1 MELREIL
8 VCHATSA
15 RPTQQ
20 NGELIHSCYHFL
32 MKCYFLPTCWSL
44 KKAKVL
50 KICPSFCLILKK
62 SSVWTICV
70 FSYLMHIFN
79 CHSRLGLL
87 LLLCAISCAERYVV
101 QQVPQLSHRS
111 SHQRFWS
118 GHRHLPSPGQLPH
131 RCQYVSTSHG
141 SSLMSVR
148 CMGVHWCQYI
158 AWEFIDVSTLHGSS
172 LMSVHCMGVHRCWYI
187 AWGFID
193 VGTLHG
199 GSLMLVHCMGV
210 HRCQYI
216 AWEFIDVSTLH
227 GSSLIIW
234 CQYKPWETAVGYYT
248 EICFATA

>member
-1 MELREIL
+1 MPCHLCKTNTTKWWIDSQLLSFSYEMLFPSHML
-8 VCHATSA
+8 VT
-15 RPTQQ
+15 
-20 NGELIHSCYHFL
+20 
-32 MKCYFLPTCWSL
+32 L

-50 KICPSFCLILKK
+50 KICPSFCLILKR

-87 LLLCAISCAERYVV
+87 LLLCAISRAERRVL
-101 QQVPQLSHRS
+101 QQVPQPSHRS

-172 LMSVHCMGVHRCWYI
+172 L
-187 AWGFID
+187 
-193 VGTLHG
+193 
-199 GSLMLVHCMGV
+199 
-210 HRCQYI
+210 
-216 AWEFIDVSTLH
+216 
-227 GSSLIIW
+227 IIW